1 MAKIDKSLG
10 EAVNR
15 EVSEVRILVDK
26 AEAAKKRMETTIDNA
41 LKGLRSHV
49 QSTVAKELSI
59 FSEILDK
66 KFPDLVNQ
74 SMFHELEQRMNRQI
88 NTIEVP
94 NISPV
99 VSRLDDLEL
108 RVVELASL
116 LKTINNRMPLVVE

>member
-1 MAKIDKSLG
+1 M
-10 EAVNR
+10 
-15 EVSEVRILVDK
+15 
-26 AEAAKKRMETTIDNA
+26 
-41 LKGLRSHV
+41 